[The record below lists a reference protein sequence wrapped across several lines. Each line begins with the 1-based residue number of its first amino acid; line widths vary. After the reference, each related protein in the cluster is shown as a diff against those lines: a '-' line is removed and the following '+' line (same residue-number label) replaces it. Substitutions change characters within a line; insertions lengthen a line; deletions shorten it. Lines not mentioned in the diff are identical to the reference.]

1 MVTFSATALAPAGRP
16 GTVRVNVLPAPSLA
30 WGAPTPIRV
39 SRTRTGVL
47 PVNPAF
53 ATVGVTAAE
62 AADAG
67 EVPMTLVAVR
77 VNV

>member
-1 MVTFSATALAPAGRP
+1 
-16 GTVRVNVLPAPSLA
+16 
-30 WGAPTPIRV
+30 
-39 SRTRTGVL
+39 
-47 PVNPAF
+47 VNPAF